1 MYYTIYMTIAK
12 SRLTSQGQISI
23 PAKIRKKLGLA
34 AGSVIAWEELNGEI
48 IVRREEQ
55 YSSQDIH
62 NAVFD
67 SKPEIKDISTFDKGI
82 EKLMKEKHAR
92 D

>member
-1 MYYTIYMTIAK
+1 MTIAK
-12 SRLTSQGQISI
+12 SKLTSQGQISV

-34 AGSVIAWEELNGEI
+34 AGSVINWEELNGEI
-48 IVRREEQ
+48 VVRREGQ

-62 NAVFD
+62 DAVFTNTPRL
-67 SKPEIKDISTFDKGI
+67 KNILAFDKGI